1 MRFVIEGTI
10 IIVVPLIMSF
20 LLNALTLLV
29 SVVDPAMCISAVD
42 DVTQVSVIPI
52 TPLAALLWWVLV
64 D

>member
-52 TPLAALLWWVLV
+52 MPLAALLWWVLV